1 MPHINFNNAYPG
13 IRAALAFRPEVALP
27 LGMLS
32 DILLRESAGL
42 SLADRELIGMHVSQL
57 NNCDYCFKSH
67 AAIACIYLNNNE
79 ELVTRIQQD
88 YTTAP
93 IADKLKSLLTIAG
106 KVQQNGKAVTTED
119 IEHAKQ
125 QGASDLDIHDTV
137 LIAALFCLFN
147 RYVDGLA
154 TAVPADEESY
164 RTRAKQVA
172 DHGYS
177 GVTKSISENK

>member
-13 IRAALAFRPEVALP
+13 IRAALSFRPEVALP
-27 LGMLS
+27 LGMLA
-32 DILLRESAGL
+32 DILLRSSAGL
-42 SLADRELIGMHVSQL
+42 SMADRELIGMHVSAL

-67 AAIACIYLNNNE
+67 AAIACIYLNNDHQ
-79 ELVTRIQQD
+79 LISDIQKD
-88 YTTAP
+88 YNNAP
-93 IADKLKSLLTIAG
+93 ITDKLKSLLNIAG
-106 KVQQNGKAVTTED
+106 KVQQSGKAVRAED
-119 IEHAKQ
+119 IENARQH
-125 QGASDLDIHDTV
+125 GASDIDIHDTV

-154 TAVPADEESY
+154 TTAPADEESY
-164 RTRAKQVA
+164 RTRARQVA

>member
-1 MPHINFNNAYPG
+1 MPHINFNNTYPG
-13 IRAALAFRPEVALP
+13 IRAALSFRPEVAPP
-27 LGMLS
+27 LGMLT
-32 DILLRESAGL
+32 DILLRESSGL
-42 SLADRELIGMHVSQL
+42 SLADRELIGMHVSAL

-67 AAIACIYLNNNE
+67 AAIACIYLNNDEQLIGN
-79 ELVTRIQQD
+79 IQKD

-93 IADKLKSLLTIAG
+93 ITGKLKSLLTIAG
-106 KVQQNGKAVTTED
+106 KVQQSGKAVTPED
-119 IEHAKQ
+119 IENARQ

-154 TAVPADEESY
+154 TTTPTDEESY
-164 RTRAKQVA
+164 RIRAQQVA
-172 DHGYS
+172 DRGYS